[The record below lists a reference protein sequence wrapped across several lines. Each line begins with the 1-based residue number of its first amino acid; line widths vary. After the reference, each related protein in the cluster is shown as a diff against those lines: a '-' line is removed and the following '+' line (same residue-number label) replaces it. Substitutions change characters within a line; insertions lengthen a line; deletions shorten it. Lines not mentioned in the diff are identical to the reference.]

1 MMISFLWTVGH
12 PRTASH
18 PTSASHHRLY
28 VTILSTCSGDT
39 KLACNAFA
47 ARMVLTRTWGWAS
60 QNFIDSENCPDKWLC
75 DFILNGVWYGLP
87 LSCMFLLCFL
97 WSGDISAKYL
107 NTHFK
112 GIFNRHFTKSAARD
126 ITLLY

>member
-39 KLACNAFA
+39 KSACND
-47 ARMVLTRTWGWAS
+47 
-60 QNFIDSENCPDKWLC
+60 NFSSCSKKMLWLEKTAHIC
-75 DFILNGVWYGLP
+75 
-87 LSCMFLLCFL
+87 
-97 WSGDISAKYL
+97 
-107 NTHFK
+107 
-112 GIFNRHFTKSAARD
+112 
-126 ITLLY
+126 TLGGGGRLKM